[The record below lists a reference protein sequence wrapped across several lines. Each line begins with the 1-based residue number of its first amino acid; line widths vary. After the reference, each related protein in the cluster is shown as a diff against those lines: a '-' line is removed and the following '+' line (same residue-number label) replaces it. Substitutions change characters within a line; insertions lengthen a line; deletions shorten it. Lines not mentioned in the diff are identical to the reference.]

1 MAADAQV
8 KEITLLREY
17 ANRLDGFQDAIL
29 GGCSVL
35 QNKAESILDNLQ
47 REKTNI
53 ERGLDN
59 CQTQTSRTIEK
70 YEDIIDR

>member
-47 REKTNI
+47 REFV
-53 ERGLDN
+53 
-59 CQTQTSRTIEK
+59 
-70 YEDIIDR
+70 